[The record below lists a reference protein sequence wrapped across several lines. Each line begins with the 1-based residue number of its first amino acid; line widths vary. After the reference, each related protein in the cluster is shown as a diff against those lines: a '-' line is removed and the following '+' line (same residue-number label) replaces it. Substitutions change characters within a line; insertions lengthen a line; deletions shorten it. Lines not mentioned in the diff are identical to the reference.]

1 MKNEE
6 CCMLGQTFF
15 CLLLFFFY
23 LCRAYMECKIIHLE
37 ETDSTNDFLR
47 GYTPADDE
55 EMTVAWTEFQRK
67 GRGQG
72 TNHWE
77 SEVGKNLT
85 FSILIHPKDV
95 PAHDQYIISMA
106 IAETMRR
113 YLSRVLEEEVYIK
126 WPNDIYVGDL
136 KIGGILIE
144 NRLSGTLI
152 RDCVIG
158 IGLNVNQQVFVSEA
172 PNPVSML
179 QVSGHEW
186 DREEVLHDLLSEF
199 LWQMDHFRLD
209 KIREKYRRHLYRK
222 EGFYPYKDS
231 QGNFEAEL
239 VTVEDDGHLVLRD
252 TEGSLRR
259 YAFKEVAFV
268 F

>member
-23 LCRAYMECKIIHLE
+23 LCRAYMECKIIHLK

-47 GYTPADDE
+47 SYTPADDE

-95 PAHDQYIISMA
+95 LAHDQYIISMA
-106 IAETMRR
+106 IAETM
-113 YLSRVLEEEVYIK
+113 
-126 WPNDIYVGDL
+126 
-136 KIGGILIE
+136 
-144 NRLSGTLI
+144 LSGALI

-199 LWQMDHFRLD
+199 LWQIDHFRLD

-222 EGFYPYKDS
+222 EGFYPYRDS